1 MNQLWYEKYRPK
13 TFSDLFLPHGIA
25 KTCKKWI
32 EDFQKKVPNTPPCLF
47 LHGPPGI
54 GKTSMARILFQTY
67 DYEVMEFNASEI
79 RNASQIRSKIEEI
92 NGRQDITALMCFK
105 KRNIAIIMD
114 EIDGMSS
121 GDRGGLSEL
130 IDIIFPKKKSSKS
143 AKLSKSYSNS
153 ISPSPFICITNT
165 IDKKIK
171 TLKTKSC
178 DIRMYEPDKKQL
190 FRLAKYV
197 CEKENITFSDSE
209 ILHIV
214 SFAQGDYR
222 RLVNILEYLWVDTK
236 KIGEPIEWID
246 RAIEHFDKKNKH
258 MDCYQVAEKILLKD
272 LNHSDCLYY
281 EKKDPSMTKILLE
294 ENALPHIIKNRKA
307 HHDKSQYISELYD
320 SFSLACDYESA
331 IYSQQ
336 VWDMMEYSS
345 YLKTIKTNET
355 LHRKLQPYSFHKY
368 KDIHHSV
375 KLNKNSHEI
384 LFRKNRDELIRHLDS
399 GGSDELISLYLNII
413 MGLLAFGRN
422 KEVVELCNSNG
433 ITWDDF
439 EKKIC
444 KWTDVDTKDFLNT
457 QTKKMMKKDFLL

>member
-13 TFSDLFLPHGIA
+13 TFDDLFLPHGTA
-25 KTCKKWI
+25 NTCKNWI
-32 EDFQKKVPNTPPCLF
+32 ENFQKKTPNTPPCLF

-67 DYEVMEFNASEI
+67 GYEVMEFNASEI

-121 GDRGGLSEL
+121 GDRGGLNEL

-143 AKLSKSYSNS
+143 KKASSSSSL
-153 ISPSPFICITNT
+153 SPSPFICITNT

-190 FRLAKYV
+190 FRLAKHV
-197 CEKENITFSDSE
+197 CENEKITFNDNE
-209 ILHIV
+209 ILHVV
-214 SFAQGDYR
+214 SYSQGDYR
-222 RLVNILEYLWVDTK
+222 RLVNLLEYLWVDSK
-236 KIGEPIEWID
+236 KSGETMDWIN

-258 MDCYQVAEKILLKD
+258 MDCYQIAEKILLKN
-272 LNHSDCLYY
+272 LSHEEAIHY
-281 EKKDPSMTKILLE
+281 EKKDSSMTKTLLE

-307 HHDKSQYISELYD
+307 NKNKAEYISELYD
-320 SFSLACDYESA
+320 SFSIACEYESA

-336 VWDMMEYSS
+336 AWDMMEYSS
-345 YLKTIKTNET
+345 YLKTVKTNEI
-355 LHRKLQPYSFHKY
+355 LHRKLDPYLFHKY

-375 KLNKNSHEI
+375 KLNKSSHEI
-384 LFRKNRDELIRHLDS
+384 LFRKNRDELIRQLDS
-399 GGSDELISLYLNII
+399 SGSNESISMYSNII
-413 MGLLAFGRN
+413 MSLLAFGRQ
-422 KEVVELCNSNG
+422 KEVIELCNKNEIS
-433 ITWDDF
+433 WEDF

-444 KWTDVDTKDFLNT
+444 KWTDVETKDFLNA
-457 QTKKMMKKDFLL
+457 QMKKTMKKEFLQ